1 MKYYIAKFEDNCGDE
16 FDVYGFVVLDEY
28 EYNNYMNICK
38 ECEELE
44 EAGKLSEYD
53 DFEIGCGTNESI
65 YYDNISEFILSP
77 TITEITESQY
87 RTFIDLDMECFG
99 FDFWYRIFD
108 VYDEDIKPLI
118 NK

>member
-1 MKYYIAKFEDNCGDE
+1 MKYYLAKFEDNCADE
-16 FDVYGFVVLDEY
+16 FDVYGFAVLNEE

-44 EAGKLSEYD
+44 GAGKLSDFD

-65 YYDNISEFILSP
+65 YYDNVSEFILSP

-87 RTFIDLDMECFG
+87 RTFIDLDMECYG
-99 FDFWYRIFD
+99 FDFWDRIIE
-108 VYDEDIKPLI
+108 VYEDYIEPKVT
-118 NK
+118 K

>member
-1 MKYYIAKFEDNCGDE
+1 MKYYIAKFEDNCADE
-16 FDVYGFVVLDEY
+16 FDVYGFVVLNEE
-28 EYNNYMNICK
+28 EYNEYMNMFK
-38 ECEELE
+38 ECQELA
-44 EAGKLSEYD
+44 EAGKLSDLD

-65 YYDNISEFILSP
+65 YYDNVSEFILSP

-108 VYDEDIKPLI
+108 TYDECIKPLL